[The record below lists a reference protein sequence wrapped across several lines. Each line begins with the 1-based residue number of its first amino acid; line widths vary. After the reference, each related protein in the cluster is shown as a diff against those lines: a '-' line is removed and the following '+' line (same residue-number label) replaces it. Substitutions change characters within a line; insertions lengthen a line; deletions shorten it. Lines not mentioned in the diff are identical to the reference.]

1 MDERLRFVARLLE
14 GEKMAPL
21 RTFRWESNE
30 TTSDHGR
37 CETVT
42 ARPIVMPIETVAHVA
57 RDSDVVARWL
67 ADTSNDVDDSF
78 FSTVHASPIRMAR
91 ARTNLEQFFR
101 SGSILRGF
109 YDLQ

>member
-37 CETVT
+37 CETVC
-42 ARPIVMPIETVAHVA
+42 ARPIVMPLETVAHVA

>member
-1 MDERLRFVARLLE
+1 
-14 GEKMAPL
+14 MAGRTMIVPL
-21 RTFRWESNE
+21 K
-30 TTSDHGR
+30 
-37 CETVT
+37 TV
-42 ARPIVMPIETVAHVA
+42 VHVA